1 MTRFEWDA
9 HKELTNI
16 RKHGVDF
23 STAIKA
29 FFDPDRCITTD
40 EKHSHLEPRYFCTG
54 KVESEI
60 LTVRFTYREDAI
72 RIIGAGHWRKGRSFY
87 EKKKRSR

>member
-1 MTRFEWDA
+1 MTTFEWDA
-9 HKELTNI
+9 YKELENI

-29 FFDPDRCITTD
+29 FSDPHRCITID
-40 EKHSHLEPRYFCTG
+40 EKHSHLEPRYFCIG
-54 KVESEI
+54 KIKGDI
-60 LTVRFTYREDAI
+60 LTVRFTYREGAI

-87 EKKKRSR
+87 EKKKRNR